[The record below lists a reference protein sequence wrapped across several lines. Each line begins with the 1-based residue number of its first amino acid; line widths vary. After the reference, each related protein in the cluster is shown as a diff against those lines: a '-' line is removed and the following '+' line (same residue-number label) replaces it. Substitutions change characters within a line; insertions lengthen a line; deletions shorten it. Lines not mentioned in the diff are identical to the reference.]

1 MWASSNHPP
10 IPTQR
15 RRQGFTIVE
24 LLIVIVVIG
33 ILAAITIVA
42 FNGVQK
48 KAQASAAQSAV
59 SQANKKVLAYAAQN
73 SDNYPSSLAEA
84 GMETVGSSTYQYS
97 VDNTASPR
105 KFCITATNATS
116 DYWLSSA
123 MTTPSSGACVG
134 HGTGGAAPITNI
146 AINPS
151 AENGLVGVNPSGAA
165 GFTIATDWQLSGA
178 SSFKMTPNAAT
189 NDTYF
194 TLGGDL
200 GGFRAGLEA
209 GKTYTISSTVRLS
222 AALAGTFTTNGS
234 RQITAWYTNAA
245 GGHTSTKSN
254 QAANVAGQSLVSVT
268 YSIPSDA
275 TGAWLRF
282 YHGGSTG
289 SGSLWFDNIMITEGS
304 TTYAYADGGTSG
316 WVWNGTPNASTST
329 GPRQ

>member
-1 MWASSNHPP
+1 MVSNRRV
-10 IPTQR
+10 IKGYRQR
-15 RRQGFTIVE
+15 GFTIVE

-59 SQANKKVLAYAAQN
+59 SQASKKVLAYAAQN
-73 SDNYPSSLAEA
+73 SDQYPSSLAEA
-84 GMETVGSSTYQYS
+84 ELVTSGSTTYQYS

-105 KFCITATNATS
+105 KFCVTATNATS
-116 DYWLSSA
+116 DYRMSNVV
-123 MTTPSSGACVG
+123 TTPTNGACDG

-151 AENGLVGVNPSGAA
+151 AENGSVGANPSGSA
-165 GFTIATDWQLSGA
+165 GFTVATDWQLSGA

-200 GGFRAGLEA
+200 GGFRGGLEA
-209 GKTYTISSTVRLS
+209 DKTYTISSTIRLS
-222 AALAGTFTTNGS
+222 AALTGAFTTNGS

-304 TTYAYADGGTSG
+304 TVYAYADGGISG